1 MRIEGEYLKMSYRI
15 KQFLWAI
22 SANFKELDYSYVR
35 SILNYYE
42 FSLFKRLKKGEQ
54 LHSIKVSKDCVNL
67 AKSKGINSESE
78 LKIFS
83 KLGLL
88 HDIGKLYYP
97 LNIMTKSFLV
107 LGKKI
112 SKNRISKFQNIKP
125 IYIYYNH
132 GDKAFDY
139 LREGDYDKEFVE
151 AIRGHHSIKSS
162 KNILLCIL
170 KEADD
175 MN

>member
-1 MRIEGEYLKMSYRI
+1 M
-15 KQFLWAI
+15 
-22 SANFKELDYSYVR
+22 
-35 SILNYYE
+35 
-42 FSLFKRLKKGEQ
+42 KKGEQ

-139 LREGDYDKEFVE
+139 LREDDYDKEFVE